1 MYGYHDFGGF
11 LQTYIDDLIWFLIS
25 GVMKRGLHSINLDI
39 LSGIAL
45 MNFANSSGSI
55 VVHVVSE

>member
-1 MYGYHDFGGF
+1 MYGYHDFGRF

-25 GVMKRGLHSINLDI
+25 GVVKRGLHRINLDI

-45 MNFANSSGSI
+45 MNFANGSGSI